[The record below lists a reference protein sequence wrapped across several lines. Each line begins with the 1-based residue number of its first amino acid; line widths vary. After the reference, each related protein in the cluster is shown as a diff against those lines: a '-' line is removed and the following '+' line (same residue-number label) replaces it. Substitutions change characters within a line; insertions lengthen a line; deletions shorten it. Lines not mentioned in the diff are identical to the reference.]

1 MQTNSPENFHQML
14 RRSQRPERRLEV
26 LSNADFMRGSS
37 SSYSALRNMP
47 ATYGLEYHFNSDS
60 NTGNRTTSPALFED
74 VTVFNFMSHPS
85 TAPVPD
91 LTGCVA
97 NFDEQGLWPLRNID
111 AVSAPM
117 SPSGFIA
124 SQISRPSLMLED
136 AHRDYHSGVQI
147 NLSKMDCTDLMSLR
161 EPVVANASTNV
172 SKRFKCCDCG
182 KEYTA
187 KHNLRSHI
195 NYKHLHHEKKIEC
208 EFCGRR
214 FTESRAH
221 IRHLK
226 NRNACPN
233 SPWPD
238 ANVVEAREICW
249 FKSLVSFNFIPYI
262 DYFKHSSLVHSM
274 STPGFLQL
282 SSLHILLLCVLSSI
296 VPIITAASHSSPE
309 PAVVLDIELIRHPHV
324 GPLPIAVQFDK
335 NDKIIPPPAVDEH
348 GKPVAHP
355 IDRDDAVVAP
365 PKADEDWDLCI
376 GGYCLKLLFDVSPR
390 HLKEVILTGWND
402 EWAQDYIDLGRVTFK
417 NKEQMYSVIRWFK
430 KEIGKEPQSNLLFL
444 NAVIHWL
451 RDDAKAKGIAVE
463 IKMDVWEAYF
473 NAMHSVG
480 GVA

>member
-1 MQTNSPENFHQML
+1 
-14 RRSQRPERRLEV
+14 
-26 LSNADFMRGSS
+26 
-37 SSYSALRNMP
+37 MP

-74 VTVFNFMSHPS
+74 VNVFNFMSHPS

-97 NFDEQGLWPLRNID
+97 NFNEQGLWPLRNID

-124 SQISRPSLMLED
+124 SQISRPSSLMLED

-187 KHNLRSHI
+187 KHNLR
-195 NYKHLHHEKKIEC
+195 
-208 EFCGRR
+208 F
-214 FTESRAH
+214 
-221 IRHLK
+221 
-226 NRNACPN
+226 
-233 SPWPD
+233 
-238 ANVVEAREICW
+238 
-249 FKSLVSFNFIPYI
+249 SFNFIPYI